1 MAGFKYHRPS
11 KDLKIINSLG
21 VSGAFK
27 SVSAVQKS
35 DVDYKQETVPQ

>member
-1 MAGFKYHRPS
+1 MAGFKDHKLS

-21 VSGAFK
+21 GSGAFK

-35 DVDYKQETVPQ
+35 DVDYKQETVL